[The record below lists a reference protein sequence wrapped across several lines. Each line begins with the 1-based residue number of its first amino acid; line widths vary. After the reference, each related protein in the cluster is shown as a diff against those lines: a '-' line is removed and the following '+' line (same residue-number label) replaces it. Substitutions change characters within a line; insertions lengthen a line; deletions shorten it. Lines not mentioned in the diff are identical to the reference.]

1 MLNKGE
7 RRMHRCEQTRK
18 ATNSHACKYDVLKA
32 SGFSR
37 AWEEPRERDQVHVR
51 HGVASLSPKVP
62 SELWL
67 DWKKGRRVGHNGVG
81 AVVWRN
87 VCHGPPA
94 TKVVE
99 CTMRG
104 MSTCGNA
111 RRRL

>member
-1 MLNKGE
+1 
-7 RRMHRCEQTRK
+7 MHRCEQTRK

-104 MSTCGNA
+104 MST
-111 RRRL
+111 